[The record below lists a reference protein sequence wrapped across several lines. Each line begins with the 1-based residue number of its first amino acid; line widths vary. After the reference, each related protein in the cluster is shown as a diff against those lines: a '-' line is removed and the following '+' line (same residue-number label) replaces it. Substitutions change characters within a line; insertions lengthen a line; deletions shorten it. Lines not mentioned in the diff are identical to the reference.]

1 MTFKYWNR
9 GPTDWEGIAFQPFPL
24 EKLQAVSMVDGGDYR
39 LVQGM
44 QKQQMQ
50 WICHALEAQGDG

>member
-1 MTFKYWNR
+1 MYN
-9 GPTDWEGIAFQPFPL
+9 A
-24 EKLQAVSMVDGGDYR
+24 QAVSMVDGGDYR